1 MTRDDDGPDFDP
13 SAFNAGQRDWA
24 ADPLLAVP
32 VEFPCWSCGRSVS
45 LDELEQHGYDCEECH
60 HARRDTAR

>member
-1 MTRDDDGPDFDP
+1 MTRDDDGPDFDVMC
-13 SAFNAGQRDWA
+13 FNAQQRDGC
-24 ADPLLAVP
+24 DTLAPV
-32 VEFPCWSCGRSVS
+32 VEFPCWSCGRPVA